1 MASPYGGKS
10 RVMIQKVPMTKEL
23 WEQYRQWI
31 LTTSKEQNITPIE
44 FIHQLNIPIR
54 DEVLKLIYLNLGAT
68 PTRTAGTFTNDLLN
82 KIEIAMINHDNN
94 HTQTYKHT
102 LSSSSSSS
110 SFKHQ
115 HLYWTNYYQ
124 CKQYGIVNMSF
135 LNDGKIHFSI
145 NGDTRSMKD
154 DITWVKLITE
164 TLGFNTTDLDKMVY
178 KFVRIYYD

>member
-31 LTTSKEQNITPIE
+31 LTTSKEQNI
-44 FIHQLNIPIR
+44 
-54 DEVLKLIYLNLGAT
+54 
-68 PTRTAGTFTNDLLN
+68 TAGTFTNDLLN